1 MKQLQPLRSRWVVA
15 AVAMAFFTLPFLSG
29 QTDVQFFPLSEVRP
43 GLKGV
48 GRTVF
53 EGDKIEEFQ
62 VEVLGVLKNAIGPKH
77 DVILAR
83 LSGGPLERTG
93 VIQGMSGS
101 PVYIDGKLLGAV
113 ALSFPFSK
121 EPVAGITPIEE
132 MLEVVPEPPPPAP
145 AALATRMN
153 YHIAR
158 VATDPLDGGRLIPE
172 PDDAAAILSKLPP
185 SQGGESTVSSLRLPL
200 RFGGFSSET
209 IQTYTPLFRQM
220 GFEPLEG
227 GTLSAGESTP
237 PITAGVEPGSMISLL
252 LVRGDLNLNGDCTVT
267 YRRGNNLYACGHRIF
282 LMGPAQIPF
291 AQSRVLGT
299 VPSLAMSFKLDAP
312 GPPVGTIRQDRFGA
326 IYGEVGDMAPLIPV
340 HIRVESTLNR
350 KADYN
355 FEMVQE
361 TFLSPL
367 LLNLGVVSTLAATER
382 MLGPSTIEIKGDI
395 RLSGGEVVD
404 LEDVVS
410 SDINTPG
417 AAGAAVSLPLAYL
430 LASGF
435 LDMRVEGIDLS
446 IVSRNEK
453 RVATLDQVWSTK
465 SEVHPGDHIE
475 VTALLRTPS
484 GETAIQKIPVTIPE
498 SIRDKTLSV
507 MVGSGPTLNALQS
520 GFNPLTAMPR
530 DLPHLVRNLNRMRR
544 NDRLYVLLMAP
555 QRSFILQGDEYPS
568 PPPSLVQTFLAD
580 PAASSSVMFS
590 ASSVIGDFETKSSP
604 YSIRGQKTLLLKVV
618 GAGS

>member
-1 MKQLQPLRSRWVVA
+1 MKQLQPLRFRWVVA
-15 AVAMAFFTLPFLSG
+15 AVALPFFALPFLLG
-29 QTDVQFFPLSEVRP
+29 QADVQFFPLSEVQP

-132 MLEVVPEPPPPAP
+132 MLEVVPEPAPTGP

-172 PDDAAAILSKLPP
+172 PDDAAAVLSKLPP
-185 SQGGESTVSSLRLPL
+185 SQGEESTVSSLRLPL

-227 GTLSAGESTP
+227 GTLSGGESTP

-267 YRRGNNLYACGHRIF
+267 YLRGNNLYACGHRIF

-326 IYGEVGDMAPLIPV
+326 IYGEVGDVAPLIPV
-340 HIRVESTLNR
+340 HIRVDSTLNR

-367 LLNLGVVSTLAATER
+367 LLNLGVVSTLTATER
-382 MLGPSTIEIKGDI
+382 MLGPSTVEVKGNI

-410 SDINTPG
+410 SDMNTPG

-453 RVATLDQVWSTK
+453 RVATLDQVWSTE
-465 SEVHPGDHIE
+465 SEVHPGGHIE

-498 SIRDKTLSV
+498 SVRDKTLSV
-507 MVGSGPTLNALQS
+507 VVGSGPTLNALQS
-520 GFNPLTAMPR
+520 GFNPLTAVPR

-544 NDRLYVLLMAP
+544 NDRLYALLMAP

-590 ASSVIGDFETKSSP
+590 GSSVIGDFETKSSP

>member
-1 MKQLQPLRSRWVVA
+1 MKQLEPLRSRWVVA
-15 AVAMAFFTLPFLSG
+15 ALAIPLFVVPFLSG
-29 QTDVQFFPLSEVRP
+29 QADVQFFPLSEVRP
-43 GLKGV
+43 GLRGV

-53 EGDKIEEFQ
+53 EGEKIEEFQ
-62 VEVLGVLKNAIGPKH
+62 VEVLGVLKNVIGPKH

-132 MLEVVPEPPPPAP
+132 MLEVVPGPGPPAP
-145 AALATRMN
+145 AAPATRMN
-153 YHIAR
+153 YHLAR
-158 VATDPLDGGRLIPE
+158 VATDPPEGGRLIPE
-172 PDDAAAILSKLPP
+172 GDDAASILSKLLP
-185 SQGGESTVSSLRLPL
+185 SQAGESTVSGLRLPL
-200 RFGGFSSET
+200 RFGGFSSQA

-227 GTLSAGESTP
+227 GALSAGESTP
-237 PITAGVEPGSMISLL
+237 PSTAELEPGSMISLL

-340 HIRVESTLNR
+340 HIRVDSTLNR

-367 LLNLGVVSTLAATER
+367 LLNLGVVSTLTATER
-382 MLGPSTIEIKGDI
+382 MLGPSTVEIKGNI
-395 RLSGGEVVD
+395 HLSGGQVID

-498 SIRDKTLSV
+498 SVRDKTLSV
-507 MVGSGPTLNALQS
+507 VVGSGPTLNAFQS
-520 GFNPLTAMPR
+520 GFNPLTAVPR

-544 NDRLYVLLMAP
+544 NDRLYALLMAP

-580 PAASSSVMFS
+580 PAASSSVIFS
-590 ASSVIGDFETKSSP
+590 GSSVIGDFETKSSP